1 MKTEIRHYREQD
13 ISEILDIF
21 EAASRVGH
29 PFVSEEFIQQ
39 ERHNVEQLYLPN
51 ADTWVVLADGNVAGF
66 ISLIGNEVGG
76 LFVDPKF
83 HGHGLGRALM
93 EKAQALHGDLLVQV
107 FKENSVGCYFYHRYG
122 FQLVEETIFE
132 QTGDALL
139 KLAFSA

>member
-1 MKTEIRHYREQD
+1 M
-13 ISEILDIF
+13 
-21 EAASRVGH
+21 
-29 PFVSEEFIQQ
+29 SEEFIQQ

-107 FKENSVGCYFYHRYG
+107 FKENSVGRYFYHRYG